1 MNESNKLI
9 EEDENLE
16 DFEIDEIDDQEKM
29 LVEQQELSDNIENT
43 ATTTTT
49 IINDSSD
56 AQSQWKEERW
66 HPEKGDDTASINSKN
81 SKRSSNTSIIS
92 HQSSNKLIVTAD
104 EIIIET
110 TYLQDSD
117 LEVTENGVEE
127 NSESDTNSEQKLLHN
142 NNHDHDVIIIKIQ
155 KEKDHLKGVGVNG
168 IDEIY
173 LKINELGW

>member
-56 AQSQWKEERW
+56 AQSQWKEER
-66 HPEKGDDTASINSKN
+66 
-81 SKRSSNTSIIS
+81 
-92 HQSSNKLIVTAD
+92 
-104 EIIIET
+104 
-110 TYLQDSD
+110 
-117 LEVTENGVEE
+117 
-127 NSESDTNSEQKLLHN
+127 
-142 NNHDHDVIIIKIQ
+142 
-155 KEKDHLKGVGVNG
+155 
-168 IDEIY
+168 
-173 LKINELGW
+173 